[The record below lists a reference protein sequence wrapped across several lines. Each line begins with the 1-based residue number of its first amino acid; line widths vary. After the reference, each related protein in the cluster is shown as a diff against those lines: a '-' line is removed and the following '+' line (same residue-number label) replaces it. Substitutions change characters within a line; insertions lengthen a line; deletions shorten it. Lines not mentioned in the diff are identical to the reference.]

1 VWTVGT
7 LARTA
12 WRDSAVFGKPHA
24 TEYNSDDTTAT
35 SNKDHVVGCTDGTTT
50 YFEHET
56 GLDQVKEGATTA
68 IAANI
73 QSGDFDIGQQGL
85 QGDGEFMMK
94 IRRVLPD
101 FLSQTGDSVVTLNLK
116 DFPNDTAASSSL
128 GPFTVNSSTKK
139 VDTRARAR
147 SIALKVSNS
156 STSQFWKLGTFRL
169 DIQPDGRR

>member
-1 VWTVGT
+1 MG
-7 LARTA
+7 
-12 WRDSAVFGKPHA
+12 
-24 TEYNSDDTTAT
+24 N
-35 SNKDHVVGCTDGTTT
+35 TDGCKT
-50 YFEHET
+50 YYEHET
-56 GLDQVKEGATTA
+56 GNNQIKAGTATA
-68 IAANI
+68 ITANI
-73 QSGDFDIGQQGL
+73 QSGDFDLGQQGL
-85 QGDGEFMMK
+85 AGDGEFMMK

-128 GPFTVNSSTKK
+128 GPFTVSSSTQKI
-139 VDTRARAR
+139 DTRARAR